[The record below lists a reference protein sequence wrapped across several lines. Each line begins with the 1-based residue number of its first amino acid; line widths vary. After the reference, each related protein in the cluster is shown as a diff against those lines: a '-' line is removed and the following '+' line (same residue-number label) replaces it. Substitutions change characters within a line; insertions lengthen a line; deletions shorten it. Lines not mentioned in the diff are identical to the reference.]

1 MSKKI
6 LSCIPVLILLI
17 TSAHEM
23 QAQRGHPS
31 VVPNAYI
38 VKVADGADVTWTARD
53 VARVLGG
60 KVKHIYT
67 KGFRGFAI
75 HVPPG
80 VKAADMLHDS
90 RINRIEPDL
99 KMPLPPFP
107 QTGAS
112 AKGGKGGKGGKSA
125 KRQEIPDGIKR
136 IGALENSIANINNI
150 DVELDVDIAILDTG
164 IDTDHPDL
172 NVVGGVNWTDDG
184 GEQDYQDDYGHG
196 THVAGIA
203 AARDNEIGVVGVA
216 PGARL
221 WAVKISHMGTADL
234 SDIIAGVEWVTEQA
248 DTDDAIEVANMSFG
262 RFALGIDS
270 KSFRD
275 AILESVNKG
284 IVYVA
289 AAGNGSQDV
298 YGLNEIFDENPDPE
312 IISDDFIPAAFPE
325 VAAVSAM
332 ADTDG
337 EQGGSRG
344 KRSGY
349 LEDALVSWSNYSSYV
364 WEDNPVDSSGAAIDL
379 AAPGIAYST
388 AIGGGYTLYKGTS
401 MAAPHVTGAVAL
413 YIAATEKPDGAGGV
427 AAIRQALIDDAERQ
441 DSWRD
446 DGEMTDPDEYH
457 HEGLVN
463 VRGFPIPNQ

>member
-6 LSCIPVLILLI
+6 LSCILVLILLI
-17 TSAHEM
+17 SSAHEM

-38 VKVADGADVTWTARD
+38 VKVADGVDVNWTARD

-60 KVKHIYT
+60 KVRHIYT

-80 VKAADMLHDS
+80 VKAADMLDDS
-90 RINRIEPDL
+90 RIIRIEPDL
-99 KMPLPPFP
+99 IMPLPPFP
-107 QTGAS
+107 QTRPS

-125 KRQEIPDGIKR
+125 EGQEIPDGIKR
-136 IGALENSIANINNI
+136 IGAHLNSVAQNNP
-150 DVELDVDIAILDTG
+150 VDVDIAILDTG
-164 IDTDHPDL
+164 IDYNHPDL
-172 NVVGGVNWTDDG
+172 NVVGGVNLTG
-184 GEQDYQDDYGHG
+184 LGEGYMDYYGHG
-196 THVAGIA
+196 THVVGIA
-203 AARDNEIGVVGVA
+203 AAIDNEIGVVGVA

-221 WAVKISHMGTADL
+221 WAVKISHMGTAVL
-234 SDIIAGVEWVTEQA
+234 SDIIAGVEWVTDQA

-262 RFALGIDS
+262 RFAPASGL
-270 KSFRD
+270 FRI
-275 AILESVNKG
+275 AIQASVNAG

-289 AAGNGSQDV
+289 AAGNASQDV
-298 YGLNEIFDENPDPE
+298 YGLDKEFDKE
-312 IISDDFIPAAFPE
+312 DDFIPAAFPE

-337 EQGGSRG
+337 KQGGSRG

-349 LEDALVSWSNYSSYV
+349 LEDALVSWSNYSWGV
-364 WEDNPVDSSGAAIDL
+364 WENNPVISDGAAIDL

-413 YIAATEKPDGAGGV
+413 YIAAYGKPKNAGDV
-427 AAIRQALIDDAERQ
+427 ALIRQALIVAAEPQ

-446 DGEMTDPDEYH
+446 DGKMTDPDDY

-463 VRGFPIPNQ
+463 ADFPIPNQ